1 MIENTQ
7 PIIQVRNLGV
17 NIKMDEGLLTPV
29 RGVDFEI
36 RAGETLGL
44 VGESGCGKSL
54 TSKAILGINDK
65 KCKSTGEILFT
76 DENGQTIDLLSL
88 NPRGKEIRA
97 IRGKQ
102 ISMIFQEPMVSFSPM
117 YTIGSQIN
125 ECTMLHITQDKAE
138 SKRITLEMMKMVGIA
153 NAEKRYD
160 QYPHEFSGGMLQRA
174 LIAMALVCKPRLLI
188 ADEPTTALDVTIQA
202 QILELMQSLQKELG
216 MAILFITHDLGTV
229 AKMCDR
235 VAVMYLGKIVETGT
249 AREIY
254 KNPQH
259 PYTRGLM
266 GSVHKIGTLKQ
277 DRLFSIDGT
286 VPLALNLGPG
296 CGFYDRC
303 DCRIEGVCNASS
315 PELTTVDG
323 QHCVACHRCSG
334 CAPAQEYVPNEPE
347 APTAENTPA
356 DIPSPAT
363 DDVPADVI
371 APAANEPAVDAIVSA
386 EEESPAEV
394 ATPDAAPAEPAPN
407 AARLAYIAR
416 YKRHNQKKGG
426 KR

>member
-1 MIENTQ
+1 MENKQ
-7 PIIQVRNLGV
+7 PIIQVKNLGV

-29 RGVDFEI
+29 RGVDFVI
-36 RAGETLGL
+36 HPGETLGL

-54 TSKAILGINDK
+54 TSKAILAINDK
-65 KCKSTGEILFT
+65 KCAATGEILFR
-76 DENGQTIDLLSL
+76 DENEQLVDILKL

-102 ISMIFQEPMVSFSPM
+102 ISMIFQEPMVAFSPM
-117 YTIGSQIN
+117 YTIGNQIN
-125 ECTMLHITQDKAE
+125 EATRLHITRDKKK
-138 SKRITLEMMKMVGIA
+138 SKEISLNMMKLVGIA

-235 VAVMYLGKIVETGT
+235 VAVMYLGRIVETGT

-259 PYTRGLM
+259 PYTKGLM
-266 GSVHKIGTLKQ
+266 GSVHKIGSLKAE
-277 DRLFSIDGT
+277 RLYSIEGT
-286 VPLALNLGPG
+286 VPLALNLKPG
-296 CGFYDRC
+296 CGFYERC
-303 DCRIEGVCNASS
+303 GERIEGLCDKVD
-315 PELTTVDG
+315 PETMCVDG
-323 QHCVACHRCSG
+323 THCVACHKC
-334 CAPAQEYVPNEPE
+334 
-347 APTAENTPA
+347 
-356 DIPSPAT
+356 
-363 DDVPADVI
+363 
-371 APAANEPAVDAIVSA
+371 
-386 EEESPAEV
+386 
-394 ATPDAAPAEPAPN
+394 
-407 AARLAYIAR
+407 RLAAEKEASER
-416 YKRHNQKKGG
+416 D
-426 KR
+426 

>member
-1 MIENTQ
+1 MSENKN
-7 PIIQVRNLGV
+7 PIIQVKNLGV

-29 RGVDFEI
+29 RGVDFYI
-36 RAGETLGL
+36 RPGETLGL

-54 TSKAILGINDK
+54 TSKAILAINDK
-65 KCKSTGEILFT
+65 KCVSTGQILFRPD
-76 DENGQTIDLLSL
+76 DEDPVDILALERVSKRKPLMPWTITELLEDRISDISRYEASRIVG
-88 NPRGKEIRA
+88 NPIRPIPGKKKEAIRQLRA

-102 ISMIFQEPMVSFSPM
+102 ISMIYQEPMVSFSPM
-117 YTIGSQIN
+117 YTIGNQIN
-125 ECTMLHITQDKAE
+125 ECTLLHITKDKVRAKE
-138 SKRITLEMMKMVGIA
+138 ITLEMMKLVGIA

-277 DRLFSIDGT
+277 DRLFSIEGT

-303 DCRIEGVCNASS
+303 DARIEGLCDVQDPA
-315 PELTTVDG
+315 LTACGDG
-323 QHCVACHRCSG
+323 QHCVACHRC
-334 CAPAQEYVPNEPE
+334 QRKEE
-347 APTAENTPA
+347 A
-356 DIPSPAT
+356 
-363 DDVPADVI
+363 
-371 APAANEPAVDAIVSA
+371 
-386 EEESPAEV
+386 
-394 ATPDAAPAEPAPN
+394 
-407 AARLAYIAR
+407 
-416 YKRHNQKKGG
+416 
-426 KR
+426 

>member
-1 MIENTQ
+1 MSEMKQ

-36 RAGETLGL
+36 HPGETLGL

-54 TSKAILGINDK
+54 TSKAILAINDK
-65 KCKSTGEILFT
+65 KCNSTGEILFR
-76 DENGQTIDLLSL
+76 DENDNLVDIISLEQASKRREFLGIRKARPGQVDK
-88 NPRGKEIRA
+88 KEAIRQLRT

-102 ISMIFQEPMVSFSPM
+102 ISMIFQEPMVAFSPM
-117 YTIGSQIN
+117 YTIGNQIN
-125 ECTMLHITQDKAE
+125 EATLLHITKDKEKA
-138 SKRITLEMMKMVGIA
+138 RQITLDMMKLVGIA

-202 QILELMQSLQKELG
+202 QILELMQELQKELG

-249 AREIY
+249 AKEIY

-259 PYTRGLM
+259 PYTKGLM
-266 GSVHKIGTLKQ
+266 GSVHKIGSLKA
-277 DRLFSIDGT
+277 DRLFSIEGT
-286 VPLALNLGPG
+286 VPLALNLKPG
-296 CGFYDRC
+296 RGFYERC
-303 DCRIEGVCNASS
+303 GERIEGLCDKID
-315 PELTTVDG
+315 PESMCLDG
-323 QHCVACHRCSG
+323 THCVACHRCK
-334 CAPAQEYVPNEPE
+334 QNMEKE
-347 APTAENTPA
+347 A
-356 DIPSPAT
+356 
-363 DDVPADVI
+363 
-371 APAANEPAVDAIVSA
+371 SA
-386 EEESPAEV
+386 E
-394 ATPDAAPAEPAPN
+394 
-407 AARLAYIAR
+407 
-416 YKRHNQKKGG
+416 
-426 KR
+426 

>member
-1 MIENTQ
+1 MSEMQ
-7 PIIQVRNLGV
+7 KPIIQVRNLGV

-36 RAGETLGL
+36 HPGETLGL

-54 TSKAILGINDK
+54 TSKAILAINDK
-65 KCKSTGEILFT
+65 KCQSTGEILFR
-76 DENGQTIDLLSL
+76 DENDQIVDIIALEKASKRREFLGFRKVKPGQI
-88 NPRGKEIRA
+88 GKKDAIRQLRT

-102 ISMIFQEPMVSFSPM
+102 ISMIFQEPMVAFSPM
-117 YTIGSQIN
+117 YTIGNQIN
-125 ECTMLHITQDKAE
+125 EATLLHITKDKEKA
-138 SKRITLEMMKMVGIA
+138 KKITLDMMKLVGIA

-202 QILELMQSLQKELG
+202 QILELMQELQKELR

-249 AREIY
+249 AKEIY

-266 GSVHKIGTLKQ
+266 GSVHKIGSLKA
-277 DRLFSIDGT
+277 DRLYSIEGT
-286 VPLALNLGPG
+286 VPLALNLKPG

-303 DCRIEGVCNASS
+303 DARIEGVCDKVD
-315 PELTTVDG
+315 PESICLGGT
-323 QHCVACHRCSG
+323 HCVACHRCKK
-334 CAPAQEYVPNEPE
+334 
-347 APTAENTPA
+347 
-356 DIPSPAT
+356 
-363 DDVPADVI
+363 
-371 APAANEPAVDAIVSA
+371 
-386 EEESPAEV
+386 EV
-394 ATPDAAPAEPAPN
+394 E
-407 AARLAYIAR
+407 
-416 YKRHNQKKGG
+416 
-426 KR
+426 